1 MASPSTI
8 ICDKT
13 DMAGAARPIPGRHTT
28 GRAMRRILII
38 DDHPLFR
45 EALQSAITRILPKAE
60 IHESSSLPEG
70 LKSIRAIGRI
80 HLVLLDLYMPDVR
93 GFEGLLT
100 LRTLYPTLPVAV
112 ISGQEDP
119 RFVREALNYGAAGFI
134 PKSYSKEQIAEAMS
148 HILDGNVFAPANTE
162 RVAVSPE
169 EEEKLALAQQLMSLT
184 RQQLIVLK
192 MMREGKLNKQI
203 AYEIGLSQTTIKSH
217 VSEILR
223 KLKVISRT
231 QAVLKLTKIDF
242 DSIAARLDVAET
254 GSDQG

>member
-1 MASPSTI
+1 
-8 ICDKT
+8 
-13 DMAGAARPIPGRHTT
+13 
-28 GRAMRRILII
+28 MRRILII

-45 EALQSAITRILPKAE
+45 EALQSAIVRILPKTE
-60 IHESSSLPEG
+60 IYEASNFPEA
-70 LKSIRAIGRI
+70 LKAIRAIGRI
-80 HLVLLDLYMPDVR
+80 HLVLLDLYMPEMR

-134 PKSYSKEQIAEAMS
+134 PKSYSKEQIAAALSE
-148 HILDGNVFAPANTE
+148 ILDGNVSAPLDAD
-162 RVAVSPE
+162 RVILSPE
-169 EEEKLALAQQLMSLT
+169 EEEKAALARQLMSLT
-184 RQQLIVLK
+184 RQQLVVLK

-203 AYEIGLSQTTIKSH
+203 AFEIGLSETTIKSH

-223 KLKVISRT
+223 KLNVISRT

-242 DSIAARLDVAET
+242 DSVTATMDAGDPA
-254 GSDQG
+254 DQSSGQ

>member
-1 MASPSTI
+1 
-8 ICDKT
+8 
-13 DMAGAARPIPGRHTT
+13 
-28 GRAMRRILII
+28 MRRILII

-45 EALQSAITRILPKAE
+45 EALQSAIMRILPKTE
-60 IHESSSLPEG
+60 IYEAPNFPEA
-70 LKSIRAIGRI
+70 LKAIRAIGRI
-80 HLVLLDLYMPDVR
+80 HLVLLDLYMPDMR

-134 PKSYSKEQIAEAMS
+134 PKSYSKEQIAAALS
-148 HILDGNVFAPANTE
+148 DILDGNVFAPANMD
-162 RVAVSPE
+162 RVMLSPE
-169 EEEKLALAQQLMSLT
+169 EQEKMALARQLMSLT
-184 RQQLIVLK
+184 RQQLVVLK

-203 AYEIGLSQTTIKSH
+203 AYEIGLSETTIKSH

-223 KLKVISRT
+223 KLNVISRT

-242 DSIAARLDVAET
+242 DSITEKLDVTDSA
-254 GSDQG
+254 DQPPGE

>member
-1 MASPSTI
+1 
-8 ICDKT
+8 
-13 DMAGAARPIPGRHTT
+13 
-28 GRAMRRILII
+28 MRRILII

-45 EALQSAITRILPKAE
+45 EALQSAIMRILPKTE
-60 IHESSSLPEG
+60 IYEAPNFPEA
-70 LKSIRAIGRI
+70 LKAIRAIGRI
-80 HLVLLDLYMPDVR
+80 HLVLLDLYMPDMR

-134 PKSYSKEQIAEAMS
+134 PKSYSKEQIAAALS
-148 HILDGNVFAPANTE
+148 DILDGNVFAPANTD
-162 RVAVSPE
+162 RVVLSPE
-169 EEEKLALAQQLMSLT
+169 EQEKIALARQLMSLT
-184 RQQLIVLK
+184 RQQLVVLK

-203 AYEIGLSQTTIKSH
+203 AYEIGLSETTIKSH

-223 KLKVISRT
+223 KLNVISRT

-242 DSIAARLDVAET
+242 DSITEKLDVTDSA
-254 GSDQG
+254 DQPPGE

>member
-1 MASPSTI
+1 
-8 ICDKT
+8 
-13 DMAGAARPIPGRHTT
+13 
-28 GRAMRRILII
+28 MRRILII

-45 EALQSAITRILPKAE
+45 EALQSAIMRILPKTGIYEA
-60 IHESSSLPEG
+60 SNFPEA
-70 LKSIRAIGRI
+70 LKAIRSVGRI

-119 RFVREALNYGAAGFI
+119 RFIREALNYGAAGFI
-134 PKSYSKEQIAEAMS
+134 PKSYGKEQMAAALSE
-148 HILDGNVFAPANTE
+148 ILDGNVFAPVDAD
-162 RVAVSPE
+162 RVVVSPE
-169 EEEKLALAQQLMSLT
+169 EQEKIGLARQLMSLT
-184 RQQLIVLK
+184 RQQLVVLK

-203 AYEIGLSQTTIKSH
+203 AFEIGLSETTIKSH

-223 KLKVISRT
+223 KLNVISRT

-242 DSIAARLDVAET
+242 ESIAARLDVGDTAN
-254 GSDQG
+254 QA